1 MGHVRV
7 GKLPK
12 IRGWKQVIA
21 LLDSGDSSSSEV
33 AAATAKAAKDFFAQ
47 KNTDPS
53 LVFSYWLLTQI
64 TSRAKNDNFI
74 EDIKQ
79 IGLDMSQVESGL
91 DFLGSVASCTRS
103 QIKVRGETFPLSEF
117 AQLSLREVLTETIGQ
132 QCQSLFGT
140 TQKDVILACQKYSR
154 PNQFAKLSRLYF
166 SKVLNRCIQFFVSKE
181 SPNKIG
187 ADRKFKDISDLSD
200 FNTALEAYCYQSAK
214 IVEDFAGGWYSK
226 RNWQGEISEQDATG
240 FVAVAMEKLRA
251 EIAREEQTTGA
262 RYE

>member
-12 IRGWKQVIA
+12 VRGWNQVIA
-21 LLDSGDSSSSEV
+21 LLDSGDSSSSDI
-33 AAATAKAAKDFFAQ
+33 AAATAKAAKDFISQ
-47 KNTDPS
+47 KSTDPS

-64 TSRAKNDNFI
+64 TARAKSDNFI
-74 EDIKQ
+74 EEIKQ
-79 IGLDMSQVESGL
+79 IGLDMSRVESAL
-91 DFLGSVASCTRS
+91 DFLGSVASFTRS
-103 QIKVRGETFPLSEF
+103 QIKTRGETFPLSEF

-132 QCQSLFGT
+132 QSQSLFGT
-140 TQKDVILACQKYSR
+140 TQKDVILACQRYSR

-166 SKVLNRCIQFFVSKE
+166 SKVLNRCMQFFVSKE
-181 SPNKIG
+181 SPNNVGEGK
-187 ADRKFKDISDLSD
+187 KFKDISDLSD
-200 FNTALEAYCYQSAK
+200 FNAALQAYCYQSAK

-226 RNWQGEISEQDATG
+226 RNWQGEISEQDARG

-262 RYE
+262 GDE